1 MAELDSKGINYQ
13 ISAALRWGKN
23 TGGGPHGYGLAVDF
37 NNLYQD
43 AKAQAKDPKKYSE
56 VKKVDANLEARKQSS
71 TYEDIAKIGKKYGW
85 YNPWRLADASGNED
99 ELWHFEYWG
108 DPA

>member
-13 ISAALRWGKN
+13 VSAALRWGKN
-23 TGGGPHGYGLAVDF
+23 TGKGAHGYGLAVDF

-43 AKAQAKDPKKYSE
+43 AKAQAKSPKKYND
-56 VKKVDANLEARKQSS
+56 VKKVAASLEARKQSS
-71 TYEDIAKIGKKYGW
+71 TYKEIAKIGKKYGW
-85 YNPWRLADASGNED
+85 YNPWRLADASGTED

>member
-1 MAELDSKGINYQ
+1 MADLDSQGISYS
-13 ISAALRWGKN
+13 ISSTIRWGKN
-23 TGGGPHGYGLAVDF
+23 TGAGPHGLGLAVDF

-43 AKAQAKDPKKYSE
+43 AKKEAKSPKEYDD
-56 VKKVDANLEARKQSS
+56 VTKVAANLEARKNSS
-71 TYEDIAKIGKKYGW
+71 TYEKIAKSGKKFGF
-85 YNPWRLADASGNED
+85 YNPWRLADNGGKVD